1 MDSFLN
7 SSLGVDTSATNYTK
21 TAPDLTKAVNEQIDE
36 NIKMMNNHFD
46 SLIKMQQQSRKANRE
61 GWKEIAAFTKEGMKF
76 AAWARDKADAKNAI
90 NNYYD
95 RSLNKVKS
103 RAKREVELDI
113 NEAELDAQKRIN
125 YTAAGEIEAFDP
137 ELANAL
143 KQTGLNRAQTKE
155 LLSLAVG
162 QSGEFFERAK
172 GQIQAEVAPGVWK
185 SWDEP
190 GGLTALERS
199 IISKEIDEVFITQL
213 VNSGINDRLI
223 EKYVLKPM
231 LKQHDA
237 RLVTAQAESLKAE
250 KEQDI
255 AFRNKEFA
263 NNFNLLAEAYNG
275 GGGEA
280 IEKYLQDYNGYHG
293 TSSGLKDKGY
303 FLAKQELQGFILAG
317 IQSGLIDPDSAEAA
331 LGYKLSP
338 NDGGKPR
345 SVEEYLP
352 QFAAPIRK
360 AINQARFDKHE
371 QAKLEL
377 QNRQNAWVQP
387 VLEEWRKNTPTEE
400 VVQEMNQ
407 EYRAE
412 FGENHPDLLN
422 FWSKQDIADK
432 DITLELEE
440 RWRNGEEIRL
450 EDLDGITDVVTKQQW
465 MQKVNSGGMSQ
476 TDTSRRDRFIKGL
489 TLERL
494 WDENADKTTSNP
506 MYSAIMDQ
514 ATDYYTAIYRQE
526 RSQGQPHE
534 TAMGLARQQTEDAI
548 NKGSFDTRPLYTRDE
563 VRADNINSAR
573 EAIIKDNSVIYSE
586 SLWPGEEAELKAAL
600 KYVNTGRG
608 NIPEYYRSFPFI
620 NLTPYELMQTRLAA
634 TGMIKP
640 SEVKPIPER
649 QLHPEQQ
656 DLLLNKPSPSRTYR
670 ALLNEHGVEN
680 LEQLVEI
687 TEFTSVEELLRA
699 LRSNSQRN
707 NQTAGWEISQVN
719 IDPALE
725 EEHTQV
731 VGEQS
736 TFMRLPTMLPGVATA
751 YVEDTYNV

>member
-1 MDSFLN
+1 
-7 SSLGVDTSATNYTK
+7 
-21 TAPDLTKAVNEQIDE
+21 
-36 NIKMMNNHFD
+36 
-46 SLIKMQQQSRKANRE
+46 
-61 GWKEIAAFTKEGMKF
+61 
-76 AAWARDKADAKNAI
+76 
-90 NNYYD
+90 
-95 RSLNKVKS
+95 
-103 RAKREVELDI
+103 
-113 NEAELDAQKRIN
+113 
-125 YTAAGEIEAFDP
+125 
-137 ELANAL
+137 
-143 KQTGLNRAQTKE
+143 
-155 LLSLAVG
+155 
-162 QSGEFFERAK
+162 
-172 GQIQAEVAPGVWK
+172 
-185 SWDEP
+185 
-190 GGLTALERS
+190 
-199 IISKEIDEVFITQL
+199 
-213 VNSGINDRLI
+213 
-223 EKYVLKPM
+223 M

-250 KEQDI
+250 KEQQI

-263 NNFNLLAEAYNG
+263 DNFNLLAEASIG

-280 IEKYLQDYNGYHG
+280 IEKYLQDYNGYHS

-317 IQSGLIDPDSAEAA
+317 IQSGLIDPNDAEAA
-331 LGYKLSP
+331 LNYLLSP

-360 AINQARFDKHE
+360 AITQARSDKFE

-377 QNRQNAWVQP
+377 QNLQNAWVQP

-400 VVQEMNQ
+400 VIQEMNQ

-526 RSQGQPHE
+526 RTQGQPHE
-534 TAMGLARQQTEDAI
+534 TALGLARQQTEDAI

-573 EAIIKDNSVIYSE
+573 EAIIKDNSVIDS
-586 SLWPGEEAELKAAL
+586 SSFWPGEEPELKAAL
-600 KYVNTGRG
+600 KYIKKGTGY
-608 NIPEYYRSFPFI
+608 IPEYYRSFPNV
-620 NLTPYELMQTRLAA
+620 NLTAHELMQRRLAA
-634 TGMIKP
+634 TGMLKS
-640 SEVKPIPER
+640 SEVEPIPER
-649 QLHPEQQ
+649 ELDPVQQ
-656 DLLLNKPSPSRTYR
+656 DLLLNKPSAARTNR
-670 ALLNEHGVEN
+670 ALLS
-680 LEQLVEI
+680 LEDKILLVELAGAR
-687 TEFTSVEELLRA
+687 TEEELLGI
-699 LRSNSQRN
+699 LRSNAERN
-707 NQTAGWEISQVN
+707 NLTAGWEISQVN
-719 IDPALE
+719 IDPTLE
-725 EEHTQV
+725 EEHAQV
-731 VGEQS
+731 VGEQPP
-736 TFMRLPTMLPGVATA
+736 FMRLNTLLPGVATA

>member
-7 SSLGVDTSATNYTK
+7 SSLGVDTSATNYLK

-61 GWKEIAAFTKEGMKF
+61 GWKEIAAFTKQGMKF

-95 RSLNKVKS
+95 PDKIKS
-103 RAKREVELDI
+103 RAKREAELDI
-113 NEAELDAQKRIN
+113 NEAELDAQKRVN

-162 QSGEFFERAK
+162 QSGQFFERARS
-172 GQIQAEVAPGVWK
+172 QIQAEVAPGVWK

-250 KEQDI
+250 QEQQI
-255 AFRNKEFA
+255 QFRTKEFTD
-263 NNFNLLAEAYNG
+263 NFNLLAEASIG

-280 IEKYLQDYNGYHG
+280 IEKYLQDYNGYHS

-317 IQSGLIDPDSAEAA
+317 IQNKSIDPNDAEAA
-331 LGYKLSP
+331 LNYLLSP

-352 QFAAPIRK
+352 QFAAPIRN
-360 AINQARFDKHE
+360 AINKARSDKYE
-371 QAKLEL
+371 QAKVEL
-377 QNRQNAWVQP
+377 QNLQNAWVQP

-407 EYRAE
+407 KYRAE
-412 FGENHPDLLN
+412 FGENNSELLN

-450 EDLDGITDVVTKQQW
+450 EDLDGITDVITKQQW

-526 RSQGQPHE
+526 RTQGQTHE
-534 TAMGLARQQTEDAI
+534 TALGLARQQTEDAI

-573 EAIIKDNSVIYSE
+573 EAIIKDNSVIDS
-586 SLWPGEEAELKAAL
+586 SSFWPGEEPELKAAL
-600 KYVNTGRG
+600 KYVKKGTGY
-608 NIPEYYRSFPFI
+608 IPEYYRSFPNV
-620 NLTPYELMQTRLAA
+620 NLTAHELMQRRLAA
-634 TGMIKP
+634 TGMLKS
-640 SEVKPIPER
+640 SEVEPIPER
-649 QLHPEQQ
+649 ELDPVQQ
-656 DLLLNKPSPSRTYR
+656 DLLLNKPSAARTNR
-670 ALLNEHGVEN
+670 ALLS
-680 LEQLVEI
+680 LEDKILLVELAGAR
-687 TEFTSVEELLRA
+687 TEEELLGI
-699 LRSNSQRN
+699 LRSNAERN
-707 NQTAGWEISQVN
+707 NLTAGWEISQVN
-719 IDPALE
+719 IDPTLE

-731 VGEQS
+731 VGEQPP
-736 TFMRLPTMLPGVATA
+736 FMRLNTLLPGVATA